1 MVSFNQFSKTK
12 GVCFLVDK
20 MFSMNDILEDTPDD
34 AVEFVTPPPKSAYP
48 DLSSPDALIAVRVQ
62 QVLHMEHNET
72 VAISEKRGEISH
84 I

>member
-1 MVSFNQFSKTK
+1 
-12 GVCFLVDK
+12 
-20 MFSMNDILEDTPDD
+20 MFSMNDILEDTPDN

-72 VAISEKRGEISH
+72 VAIDEERGEISH